1 MSTLELIKD
10 ISKEFSDKGIDSS
23 NVEAEAIVQEV
34 LGCNRIA
41 LYLEDITLS
50 YNQSLSIENMVER
63 RLSGEPLQHVIGKV
77 IFYGNE
83 ICVKKGVFIPR
94 PETEILV
101 DEVIKCLK
109 NYEIRDTSNEIRILD
124 LCTGSGNIAISL
136 TKALN
141 ACKIIA
147 SDISDA
153 AIKLGKHNAK
163 LNSVSEEIDF
173 IKADLFDVLS
183 KYKGSFDLIVSNP
196 PYIDSK
202 HLEKLPDE
210 VKCDPIAALDG
221 GVGGLDFYR
230 RIINNAELFLKSQGH
245 IFLELADGISKDVYS
260 IFKNSNSFSDIKIA
274 KDLNSIDRVISA
286 KRI

>member
-23 NVEAEAIVQEV
+23 NVEAETIVQDV

-50 YNQSLSIENMVER
+50 ENQSLSIEKMVSR
-63 RLSGEPLQHVIGKV
+63 RLSGEPLQHIIGSV
-77 IFYGNE
+77 TFYGNK
-83 ICVKKGVFIPR
+83 IYVKKGVFIPR

-101 DEVIKCLK
+101 EKAIQHALRLDKEGL
-109 NYEIRDTSNEIRILD
+109 NILD
-124 LCTGSGNIAISL
+124 LCTGSGCVAISL

-153 AIKLGKHNAK
+153 AIKLSNHNAK
-163 LNSVSEEIDF
+163 LNSVSEKIDF
-173 IKADLFDVLS
+173 IKSDLFDLLS
-183 KYKGSFDLIVSNP
+183 KYKGSFDIIVSNP

-202 HLEKLPDE
+202 HIEKLPNE

-230 RIINNAELFLKSQGH
+230 RIINEAELFLKEEGD
-245 IFLELADGISKDVYS
+245 IFLELADGISKDVS
-260 IFKNSNSFSDIKIA
+260 TIFKNSNSFVDIKIA
-274 KDLNSIDRVISA
+274 KDLNSIDRVIVA
-286 KRI
+286 KRAIR

>member
-23 NVEAEAIVQEV
+23 NVEAETIVQDV

-50 YNQSLSIENMVER
+50 ENQSLSIEKMVSR
-63 RLSGEPLQHVIGKV
+63 RLSGEPLQHIIGKV
-77 IFYGNE
+77 TFYGNE
-83 ICVKKGVFIPR
+83 IYVKKGVFIPR

-101 DEVIKCLK
+101 EKVIQHALRLDKEGL
-109 NYEIRDTSNEIRILD
+109 NILD
-124 LCTGSGNIAISL
+124 LCTGSGCVAISL

-153 AIKLGKHNAK
+153 AIKLSNHNAK
-163 LNSVSEEIDF
+163 LNSVSEKIDF
-173 IKADLFDVLS
+173 IKSDLFDLLS
-183 KYKGSFDLIVSNP
+183 KYKGSFDIIVSNP

-202 HLEKLPDE
+202 HIEKLPNE
-210 VKCDPIAALDG
+210 VKSDPIAALDG

-230 RIINNAELFLKSQGH
+230 RIINEAELFLKEEGD
-245 IFLELADGISKDVYS
+245 IFLELADGISKDVFT
-260 IFKNSNSFSDIKIA
+260 IFKNSNSFVDIKIA
-274 KDLNSIDRVISA
+274 KDLNSIDRVIVA
-286 KRI
+286 KRAIR

>member
-23 NVEAEAIVQEV
+23 NVEAETIVQDV

-50 YNQSLSIENMVER
+50 ENQSLSIEKMVSR
-63 RLSGEPLQHVIGKV
+63 RLSGEPLQHIIGSV
-77 IFYGNE
+77 TFYGNK
-83 ICVKKGVFIPR
+83 IYVKKGVFIPR

-101 DEVIKCLK
+101 EKAIQHALRLDKEGL
-109 NYEIRDTSNEIRILD
+109 NILD
-124 LCTGSGNIAISL
+124 LCTGSGCVAISL

-153 AIKLGKHNAK
+153 AIKLSNHNAK
-163 LNSVSEEIDF
+163 LNSVSEKIDF
-173 IKADLFDVLS
+173 IKSDLFDVLS
-183 KYKGSFDLIVSNP
+183 KYKGSFDIIVSNP

-202 HLEKLPDE
+202 HIEKLPNE

-230 RIINNAELFLKSQGH
+230 RIINEAELFLKEEGD
-245 IFLELADGISKDVYS
+245 IFLELADGISKDVS
-260 IFKNSNSFSDIKIA
+260 TIFKNSNSFVDIKIA
-274 KDLNSIDRVISA
+274 KDLNSIDRVIVA
-286 KRI
+286 KRAIR

>member
-23 NVEAEAIVQEV
+23 NVEAETIVQDV

-50 YNQSLSIENMVER
+50 ENQSLSIEKMVSR
-63 RLSGEPLQHVIGKV
+63 RLSGEPLQHIIGSV
-77 IFYGNE
+77 TFYGNK
-83 ICVKKGVFIPR
+83 IYVKKGVFIPR

-101 DEVIKCLK
+101 EKAIQHALRLDKEGL
-109 NYEIRDTSNEIRILD
+109 NILD
-124 LCTGSGNIAISL
+124 LCTGSGCVAISL

-153 AIKLGKHNAK
+153 AIKLSNHNAK
-163 LNSVSEEIDF
+163 LNSVSEKIDF
-173 IKADLFDVLS
+173 IKSDLFDVLS
-183 KYKGSFDLIVSNP
+183 KYKGSFDIIVSNP

-202 HLEKLPDE
+202 HIEKLPNE
-210 VKCDPIAALDG
+210 VKSDPIAALDG

-230 RIINNAELFLKSQGH
+230 RIINEAELFLKEEGD
-245 IFLELADGISKDVYS
+245 IFLELADGISKDVS
-260 IFKNSNSFSDIKIA
+260 TIFKNSNSFVDIKIA
-274 KDLNSIDRVISA
+274 KDLNSIDRVIVA
-286 KRI
+286 KRAIR